1 MTENINDSI
10 EEAVVAEEVTQAPE
24 AVVEEAVEA
33 PVVETPVETPAVEEK
48 PKATKKSKAEPQSDT
63 VALYSDRNYAWDVV
77 GKLKAGQN
85 LVSKDDAEQ
94 WLGASLNVRIAT
106 PEEVAAK
113 AASL

>member
-10 EEAVVAEEVTQAPE
+10 EEAVVAEEATEAPE

-48 PKATKKSKAEPQSDT
+48 PKASKKSKAEPEADT
-63 VALYSDRNYAWDVV
+63 VALYSDRNYAWDAV
-77 GKLKAGQN
+77 GKIKAGYN
-85 LVSKDDAEQ
+85 LVSKSDADK
-94 WLGASLNVRIAT
+94 WLGASLNIRIAT

-113 AASL
+113 AANL